1 MAYFPLLK
9 YGSTGEAVLYLKESL
24 YALGYFADDEET
36 LTSDRVDARTVVAI
50 RAFQAE
56 HKDTSGTQLV
66 VDGIVG
72 KKTWGA
78 LEQVLSETVVDELP
92 GNIGD
97 EAKAAILPAL
107 TRVRPVR
114 REIVLHALLY
124 AFDPDVGGSLYP
136 LSLYIR
142 GENLYNVK
150 LQQVVITK
158 ARIIAGA
165 KAQPQ
170 YYSGGRMQMMLAAV
184 SEDPSISGADCSGGI
199 VGLLR
204 KHKLVKP
211 TFDAT
216 ANQLCG
222 GKYGGRVAKSALL
235 PGDFVGRS
243 GHIGLYAGGG
253 YAVEWMG
260 GAYGCQLTRISAREG
275 YNFVTRKMSKKSAW
289 TKFVRVNLY

>member
-1 MAYFPLLK
+1 MAYLPLLK

-24 YALGYFADDEET
+24 YVLGYFDDDEKT
-36 LTSDRVDARTVVAI
+36 LTSDRVDARTVVEI
-50 RAFQAE
+50 RAFQAG
-56 HKDTSGTQLV
+56 HKDTDGVQLV

-78 LEQVLSETVVDELP
+78 LEQALSEAVVPELP
-92 GNIGD
+92 GNIG
-97 EAKAAILPAL
+97 EETKAAILPAL
-107 TRVRPVR
+107 TRVRSVR
-114 REIVLHALLY
+114 REIALHALLY
-124 AFDPDVGGSLYP
+124 AFDPDEGGSLYP

-170 YYSGGRMQMMLAAV
+170 YYNGGRMQMMLAAV
-184 SEDPSISGADCSGGI
+184 SDDPAISGADCSGGI

-216 ANQLCG
+216 ADQLCG
-222 GKYGGRVAKSALL
+222 GKYGGRIAKNALL

-253 YAVEWMG
+253 YVVEWMG
-260 GAYGCQLTRISAREG
+260 GAYGCQLTKIGGRKG
-275 YNFVTRKMSKKSAW
+275 YNFVSRKMSKKSAW